1 MSDQRSKTETWTLLF
16 EPLGVLVFRDDRPF
30 NAGQHSLAVSR
41 FPLPSV
47 FRGAIRTALF
57 EAAGADFHAA
67 GFGLGDDFAIL
78 GNAAQR
84 EKFKLRGPLV
94 ACLTGCGYEY
104 VLPWPR
110 DLVVVEDDEG
120 KERQSKREEPPTLMT
135 EVMQA
140 RPALAPAPACLRMSA
155 PVDGKRNLEPL
166 SIALPWTMATR
177 LPKPKGRPWLTVAGA
192 KKYSEHSQQPG
203 ARLELVEG
211 EDWLEQDSFLDE
223 EKRVGIARATESS
236 EERLVA
242 ADSMLYTLLA
252 WRMDPAFRFAC
263 EIDIDDPKGPF
274 ADLVRGLG
282 GRLVRLGGRSGHA
295 QVTVIE
301 GAIRPEWAQP
311 VAAAAPAASK
321 LWLWTPALCEPG
333 TTPGVVAVLGETIRI
348 GGFDMAKHRPRPLL
362 SAIDRGS
369 VVWFSA
375 LDPQESVRRQVK
387 RAIENGLH
395 PASYGYG
402 HWIPRSNP

>member
-1 MSDQRSKTETWTLLF
+1 MSDERNQTETWTLLF

-57 EAAGADFHAA
+57 EAAGADFHAD
-67 GFGLGDDFAIL
+67 GFGLADEYAIL
-78 GNAAQR
+78 GNAADR
-84 EKFKLRGPLV
+84 ERFNLRGPLV
-94 ACLTGCGYEY
+94 ARLTGSGYEY

-110 DLVVVEDDEG
+110 DLVVIEDDEG

-140 RPALAPAPACLRMSA
+140 RPALDPAPTCMRMSA
-155 PVDGKRNLEPL
+155 ASNGERKLEPL
-166 SIALPWTMATR
+166 TTALPWTMATR

-192 KKYSEHSQQPG
+192 KKYNEHSQQPG
-203 ARLELVEG
+203 ARLELVEE

-223 EKRVGIARATESS
+223 EKRVGIARATESG

-263 EIDIDDPKGPF
+263 EIDVEDPKSAF
-274 ADLVRGLG
+274 ADLVRELDR
-282 GRLVRLGGRSGHA
+282 RLVRLGGKSGHA
-295 QVTVIE
+295 RVTVIE

-311 VAAAAPAASK
+311 VADAAPVSSK
-321 LWLWTPALCEPG
+321 LWLWTPALYDAG
-333 TTPGVVAVLGETIRI
+333 TAGMDAVLGETIRL
-348 GGFDMAKHRPRPLL
+348 GGFDMANHCPRPLV
-362 SAIDRGS
+362 SAFDRGS
-369 VVWFSA
+369 VLWFSA
-375 LDPQESVRRQVK
+375 LDHQKLAHCQEK
-387 RAIENGLH
+387 RANENGLH

-402 HWIPRSNP
+402 HWIPRSTP